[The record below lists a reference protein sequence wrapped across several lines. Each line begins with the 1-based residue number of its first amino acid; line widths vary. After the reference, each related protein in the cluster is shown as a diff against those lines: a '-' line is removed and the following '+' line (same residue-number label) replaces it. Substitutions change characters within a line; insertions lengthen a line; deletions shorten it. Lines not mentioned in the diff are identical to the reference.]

1 MTLASLL
8 SCSLLCRV
16 LSVHFTSLD
25 PHPASDLKHVDL
37 YSGISV
43 GPLFRSARHW
53 FTSCW
58 HNLCLSLSLSLVFR
72 LTCCWPRAA
81 LWSWNLMRCLPF
93 PSLFHSQE
101 YFSVLSGLAE
111 DGRIYRSLLQTLLN
125 FSAKQTEICLQSCFI
140 FFLQLRTG
148 ISQHWGLFRQTLNA
162 NLNYLSAQDPTKTL
176 HPIPRFLYNKSAS
189 RQRAVAAGASF
200 TFSVNKVCC

>member
-125 FSAKQTEICLQSCFI
+125 FSAKQTEICLQS
-140 FFLQLRTG
+140 FFLFSSYNCVQAFLNTEVSFAKLFTQIWITYQLRT
-148 ISQHWGLFRQTLNA
+148 QPKHFTQFLNSYTIKVLPDSEPLLPA
-162 NLNYLSAQDPTKTL
+162 LPLLSA
-176 HPIPRFLYNKSAS
+176 
-189 RQRAVAAGASF
+189 
-200 TFSVNKVCC
+200 

>member
-43 GPLFRSARHW
+43 GPLFHSARHW

-58 HNLCLSLSLSLVFR
+58 HNLCLSLSLSR
-72 LTCCWPRAA
+72 
-81 LWSWNLMRCLPF
+81 
-93 PSLFHSQE
+93 
-101 YFSVLSGLAE
+101 
-111 DGRIYRSLLQTLLN
+111 LQTDMLLASCCPLIMKPDEVSA
-125 FSAKQTEICLQSCFI
+125 FSIFISFTGILLCPLWTCWGREDLSEPFTDTFKLQCQTDWDLFTVFFFI
-140 FFLQLRTG
+140 FLLQLRTG
-148 ISQHWGLFRQTLNA
+148 ISQHWGLFRQTLHA

-176 HPIPRFLYNKSAS
+176 HPIPQFLYNKSAS

>member
-25 PHPASDLKHVDL
+25 PHPASDLNHVDL

-125 FSAKQTEICLQSCFI
+125 FSAKQTEICLQS
-140 FFLQLRTG
+140 FFYFLLTIAYRHFSTLRSLSPNSKRKFELL
-148 ISQHWGLFRQTLNA
+148 ISSGPNQNTSPN
-162 NLNYLSAQDPTKTL
+162 SSI
-176 HPIPRFLYNKSAS
+176 PI
-189 RQRAVAAGASF
+189 Q
-200 TFSVNKVCC
+200 